1 MKHRTLKFPAWKDP
15 DGIAHE
21 RIITFH
27 NDGQFTTNTETDHK
41 VPQNE
46 EVFNGCI
53 DAYIQCGE
61 ATELFLS

>member
-1 MKHRTLKFPAWKDP
+1 MIHRTLKFPAWVNP
-15 DGIAHE
+15 NGTVQE
-21 RIITFH
+21 RIITFY
-27 NDGQFTTNTETDHK
+27 NDDQFTTNSETDHK

>member
-1 MKHRTLKFPAWKDP
+1 MIHRTLKFPAWINP
-15 DGIAHE
+15 NGTVHE
-21 RIITFH
+21 RIITFY
-27 NDGQFTTNTETDHK
+27 NDGQFTTNSETDHK

-61 ATELFLS
+61 AIELI